1 MKRTNDQW
9 RTAALLAVLAISL
22 WAGAR
27 FGSTWMSPA
36 AFWGALLHRSGFETQ
51 TVILYAVR
59 LPRVLAAVVAG
70 AGLSLS
76 GVLLQSVTDNP
87 LAAPNLIGVNA
98 GAGFG
103 MVLVLAVAP
112 TALSLMAPAAFV
124 GAFLTTLVIV
134 SLASRS
140 RSRAAL
146 ILAGVA
152 VSTALS
158 AVISCFTYA
167 DADLLASFNAFS
179 VGGFAGVGIDEL
191 VVPAVTVTVCAL
203 ACAVLGDRIDLLCL
217 GDASA
222 RLLGVRVGA
231 LRLICVLCASAAAA
245 SAVSFAGLLGF
256 VGLIV
261 PHMAR
266 RLYGH
271 RTRPLVV
278 ASCAV
283 GATVCVLADLV
294 GRTLAAPSEIPVGI
308 MMALLG
314 APFFL
319 WLLVRREGRASDE

>member
-1 MKRTNDQW
+1 MKRTNNIW
-9 RTAALLAVLAISL
+9 RTAVLVTVLVVSL

-27 FGSTWMSPA
+27 FGSTWMSPT
-36 AFWGALLHRSGFETQ
+36 AFWGALLRRAGFETQ

-76 GVLLQSVTDNP
+76 GVLLQGVTDNP

-103 MVLVLAVAP
+103 MVLVLSVAP
-112 TALSLMAPAAFV
+112 TALSLMTPAAFL

-134 SLASRS
+134 SLAARS
-140 RSRAAL
+140 TSRAAL

-167 DADLLASFNAFS
+167 DTDLLASFNAFS
-179 VGGFAGVGIDEL
+179 VGGFAGVGVNEL
-191 VVPAVTVTVCAL
+191 ILPAIAVTLCAVV
-203 ACAVLGDRIDLLCL
+203 CAVLGDRIDLLCL

-222 RLLGVRVGA
+222 RLLGARVGA
-231 LRLICVLCASAAAA
+231 LRLVCVLCASIAAA

-261 PHMAR
+261 PHIAR
-266 RLYGH
+266 HLYGY

-278 ASCAV
+278 ASCAI

-294 GRTLAAPSEIPVGI
+294 GRTVAAPSEIPVGI

-319 WLLVRREGRASDE
+319 WLLVRRGGRSTNE